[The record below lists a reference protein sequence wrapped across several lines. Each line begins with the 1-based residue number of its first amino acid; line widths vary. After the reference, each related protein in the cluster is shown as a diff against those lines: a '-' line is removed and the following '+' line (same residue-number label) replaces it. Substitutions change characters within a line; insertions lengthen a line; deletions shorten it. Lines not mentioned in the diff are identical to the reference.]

1 MFKYQILVEYVGT
14 NFRGW
19 QVQKKGKT
27 VQGLI
32 QKKISNILRQNVVL
46 FGSGRT
52 DTGVH
57 AIEQSAHFE
66 SKNEINDYDKF
77 LKSMNHFLNKDGVA
91 ILKIRKRNKNFHAR
105 FSAKMRIY
113 KYVIINQ
120 LSGPVL
126 EKNRGWHIMKKLD
139 LLAMK
144 KGAKKLIG
152 TKDFS
157 TFRASSC
164 KAKSPI
170 KTMKLV
176 KIRSFKNK
184 IEIEFRSQSFLQQQV
199 RSIVGCLKYLGENK
213 WSLKKFEG
221 VLKSKEFYAH
231 HQHLQRTFFS
241 PNYLLIFFFLF
252 DIEYFLLILHL
263 DSALIMYPQQF
274 LALHLQG
281 NCL

>member
-27 VQGLI
+27 IQGLI
-32 QKKISNILRQNVVL
+32 QKKISNLLKEKVIL

-66 SKNEINDYDKF
+66 CKNKINQTDKF
-77 LKSMNHFLNKDGVA
+77 LKSMNHFLNKDGVT
-91 ILKIRKRNKNFHAR
+91 ILKIRKRNKSFHAR
-105 FSAKMRIY
+105 FSAKIRIY
-113 KYVIINQ
+113 NYVIINR
-120 LSGPVL
+120 LSGAVL
-126 EKNRGWHIMKKLD
+126 EKNRCWHIMKKLNVIT
-139 LLAMK
+139 MK
-144 KGAKKLIG
+144 KGAKKLVG

-164 KAKSPI
+164 RAKSPI

-176 KIRSFKNK
+176 KIKSYKDK

-199 RSIVGCLKYLGENK
+199 RSMVGCLKYLGENK
-213 WSLKKFEG
+213 WSLKKFEN
-221 VLKSKEFYAH
+221 VMKSKKRVLCAPPAPPEG
-231 HQHLQRTFFS
+231 L
-241 PNYLLIFFFLF
+241 
-252 DIEYFLLILHL
+252 
-263 DSALIMYPQQF
+263 F
-274 LALHLQG
+274 LARIIY
-281 NCL
+281 